1 MAKLESP
8 ILENLKRFLGP
19 LFGKSRPGRADAQS
33 LFRFKYVNFQE
44 LLESNAELLRVIASM
59 EEKLPGRDVFGM
71 AFLHAAASQGVFHC
85 LRMVRGFENLS
96 GTPQP
101 VLRERIEAVREEI
114 KAVLSVAALGEGPWF
129 KDFSEISLADDDLV
143 GGKCSRLGESR
154 NRAGLPVPEGFAI
167 TTAAF
172 RAFLSES
179 DLTSEIAK
187 RTMSLD
193 PSDAASIQ
201 EASEDI
207 QRLLLLAPFPDG
219 FEEELARRH
228 DGLAARLGQ
237 APQDIKVAMRSS
249 ALGED
254 GDLSFAGQYLS
265 VLGVARPKLSE
276 SYRYVAASLYTPR
289 AMAYRLQKGVPDE
302 AAAMGVAC
310 LAMVPSRASGV
321 MYTRHPFD
329 PDDENILI
337 NAVWGLGPY
346 AVDGVVTPDR
356 YVAAKPGLE
365 ILAQD
370 VARKPVQLSCN
381 PGGGV
386 VRREVEAF
394 EAAKPCLTPAQIREL
409 AAWGLR
415 LEAHYGGPQ
424 DVEWALDQDD
434 RLILLQSRPLA
445 PPPQAAQAEQGRRAS
460 APAPGRRVLLEGGET
475 ASPGAGCGEVFH
487 VRRDDDLADFPDGAV
502 LVAAH
507 SSPKFMVVMPR
518 ARAIVTD
525 HGSVTG
531 HMASLTR
538 EFGVPAVL
546 GLEGASGTLKQGELV
561 TVDAGNR
568 RIYQGRVEE
577 VLTACEE
584 PRAPMLGTPVH
595 NLLRAVNAL
604 VGPLN
609 LIDPKA
615 PEFSPRHCRTLHDIT
630 RYLHEK
636 SYAAM
641 FTLGDQASGEA
652 GMAVRLEA
660 CVGLDLHVIDLGG
673 GLNGGLSEGRAC
685 TGTAC
690 LEQVASRPLKAL
702 MRGLADE
709 AFVAKGPK
717 PVHLRGFLSV
727 MGRQMVDGASM
738 SAERFGDK
746 SYAIVSDKYLNFSS
760 RVGYHYGVLDSYCG
774 HTVSKNYITFAFKGG
789 AAGEDRRERRARA
802 IALILERLGFTVGV
816 SADRV
821 EGRFQKYPAELIEER
836 LVQLGRLLQYT
847 RQTDMLMT
855 SEEAVAAMAESFLR
869 GETVFGVE

>member
-1 MAKLESP
+1 MANLESP
-8 ILENLKRFLGP
+8 ILENLKRFFRP
-19 LFGKSRPGRADAQS
+19 LFGKSPAGRKDTQA

-59 EEKLPGRDVFGM
+59 EEKLPGREVFGM
-71 AFLHAAASQGVFHC
+71 AFLQAAASQGVFHC
-85 LRMVRGFENLS
+85 LRMIRGYENLS
-96 GTPQP
+96 ETPQP
-101 VLRERIEAVREEI
+101 VLREKVEAIREEI
-114 KAVLSVAALGEGPWF
+114 KAALSVGASGDGPWF
-129 KDFSEISLADDDLV
+129 MDFSEISLADDDLV

-154 NRAGLPVPEGFAI
+154 NRASLPVPEGFAI

-172 RAFLSES
+172 RAFLRES
-179 DLTSEIAK
+179 DLASEIAK

-207 QRLLLLAPFPDG
+207 QRLMLLAPFPAG
-219 FEEELARRH
+219 FEDELHHRH
-228 DGLAARLGQ
+228 ATLAGRLGVL
-237 APQDIKVAMRSS
+237 PEEIKVAMRSS

-265 VLGVARPKLSE
+265 VLGVAPPKLSE

-310 LAMVPSRASGV
+310 LAMVQSKASGV

-329 PDDENILI
+329 PEDANILI

-356 YVAAKPGLE
+356 YVVDKAGLE
-365 ILAQD
+365 ILALD
-370 VARKPVQLSCN
+370 VARKPVQLACS

-386 VRREVEAF
+386 VRSEVEPPL
-394 EAAKPCLTPAQIREL
+394 AAQPCLNPAQIREL
-409 AAWGLR
+409 AGWGVR
-415 LEAHYGGPQ
+415 VEAHYGTPQ
-424 DVEWALDQDD
+424 DVEWALDQSN

-445 PPPQAAQAEQGRRAS
+445 PPLDSKAGHKAS
-460 APAPGRRVLLEGGET
+460 APVPGHEVLLEGGEA

-487 VRRDDDLADFPDGAV
+487 VRRDDDLAEFPDGAV
-502 LVAAH
+502 LAAAH
-507 SSPKFMVVMPR
+507 SSPKFMVVMAR

-531 HMASLTR
+531 HMASLAR
-538 EFGVPAVL
+538 EFGVPALL
-546 GLEGASGTLKQGELV
+546 GLEGASGALRQGGVV
-561 TVDAGNR
+561 TVDADNR
-568 RIYQGRVEE
+568 RIYAGRVEE
-577 VLTACEE
+577 VLSAREE
-584 PRAPMLGTPVH
+584 ARAPMLGTPVH
-595 NLLRAVNAL
+595 GLLRAVHSL

-636 SYAAM
+636 SYSAM
-641 FTLGDQASGEA
+641 FTLGDNASGEG
-652 GMAVRLEA
+652 GMAVRLDA
-660 CVGLDLHVIDLGG
+660 GIGLDLHVIDLGG
-673 GLNGGLSEGRAC
+673 GLGGGLSGNEPCAGS
-685 TGTAC
+685 AC
-690 LEQVASRPLKAL
+690 LEQVTSRPLKAL

-709 AFVAKGPK
+709 AFVAKGPR

-774 HTVSKNYITFAFKGG
+774 NTVNKNYITFAFKGG

-802 IALILERLGFTVGV
+802 IALILERLGFSVAV

-821 EGRFQKYPAELIEER
+821 EGRFQKYPAELIEAR

-855 SEEAVAAMAESFLR
+855 SEQAVTAMAESFLR
-869 GETVFGVE
+869 GETVFGTQ